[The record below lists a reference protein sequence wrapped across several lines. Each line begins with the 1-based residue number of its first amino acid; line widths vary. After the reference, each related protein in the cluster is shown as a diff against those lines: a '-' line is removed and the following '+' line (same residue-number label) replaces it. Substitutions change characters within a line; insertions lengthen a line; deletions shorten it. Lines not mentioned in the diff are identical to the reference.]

1 MPMFSNFRFVSVA
14 SSVASLLMAANA
26 VAAPSTLDPV
36 LQVQAAISE
45 ASKSMASGAKVVTF
59 QYRPNKIYE
68 VSIKPGMFTTFTFQR
83 GESIRQFALANP
95 DAAEVEVNE
104 DTGSAMLRLDAPVTM
119 PATIVTN
126 KSTYYITII
135 PAPAGQWHQGVSW
148 SSDSSGNGSG
158 FGFGFRS
165 AGEQTGSEAE
175 DSLAGQPN
183 FNYAIEGD
191 KSVAP
196 VAVWDNGR
204 FTWIQFSDAV
214 QSVPAVFFLGPNG
227 AEVVNYVVQPG
238 GKQIKVN
245 RLMTKMML
253 RLGNQKSIVTAK

>member
-1 MPMFSNFRFVSVA
+1 MSLKFRLV
-14 SSVASLLMAANA
+14 SVASLLAAFNSIA
-26 VAAPSTLDPV
+26 LAAPSALDPV
-36 LQVQAAISE
+36 LQVQSAISE
-45 ASKSMASGAKVVTF
+45 VSKSMASGAKVVTF
-59 QYRPNKIYE
+59 QYRPTKIYE
-68 VSIKPGMFTTFTFQR
+68 VSIKPGMFTTFTFPR

-126 KSTYYITII
+126 KATYYITII
-135 PAPAGQWHQGVSW
+135 PAPTGQWHQGVSW
-148 SSDSSGNGSG
+148 SADSSAGGG
-158 FGFGFRS
+158 AGGFGFRS
-165 AGEQTGSEAE
+165 ASADQATGPEAE

-183 FNYAIEGD
+183 FNYNIEGD
-191 KSVAP
+191 RSVAP

-245 RLMTKMML
+245 RLMTKIML